1 MDFRVSSQYS
11 QSLLALLEV
20 CWRGPIVGAEYA
32 SGTSYGREDWQCD
45 INGAHTAALM
55 NMDTVPAFGHMDEV
69 EEFDGHE
76 IEDWTLYIIR

>member
-32 SGTSYGREDWQCD
+32 SGTSYGREYWQCD
-45 INGAHTAALM
+45 VNGAHTAALM
-55 NMDTVPAFGHMDEV
+55 NMDTVPAFGHVDEV

-76 IEDWTLYIIR
+76 IEDWTLYITR